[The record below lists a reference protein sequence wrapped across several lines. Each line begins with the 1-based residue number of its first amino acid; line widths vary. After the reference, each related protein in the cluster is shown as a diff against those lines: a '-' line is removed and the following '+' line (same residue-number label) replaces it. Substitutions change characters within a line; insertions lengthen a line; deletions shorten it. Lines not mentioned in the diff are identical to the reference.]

1 MTLPD
6 QYLCHDC
13 ALPLGSYQS
22 LKRSALRRMKHFV
35 IAAGLALA
43 AVPAAAQDG
52 CRQHYDVVTGRV
64 YGCGEDTGGRYPYR
78 PSQPATKAVWTSVFD
93 GHLND
98 AITRAAKL
106 LTETD
111 PVQDEETYWQAS
123 STLVEIFQELEN
135 DTYADKMLSVMVQ
148 KKIAEG
154 SPSRRGLMQYYLGRD
169 FVRLG
174 RKEQGEQFLRALTA
188 GDERQVFS
196 PAQRAAA
203 IFMSWI
209 EFDRG
214 NIDQSAIWMRRAVI
228 GILISKDPAPIDIL
242 DVLTEYAAHLALTR
256 RPLDAL
262 ALYARLEP
270 IYKGAVAK
278 HNPKYIRFTARYLQT
293 LTTVGAYEVADRTLA
308 DLKEAVK
315 GVDIIAPSITETLYF
330 QDLYQLAR
338 SMPENG
344 QSPVI

>member
-1 MTLPD
+1 MI
-6 QYLCHDC
+6 
-13 ALPLGSYQS
+13 S
-22 LKRSALRRMKHFV
+22 RRMKHFV
-35 IAAGLALA
+35 IATGLALA

-78 PSQPATKAVWTSVFD
+78 PSQPATKAVWASVFD

-135 DTYADKMLSVMVQ
+135 DAYADKMLDVMIQ
-148 KKIAEG
+148 KKIGENR
-154 SPSRRGLMQYYLGRD
+154 PLRRMWRQYYLGRD
-169 FVRLG
+169 LVRLG
-174 RKEQGEQFLRALTA
+174 HREQGEQILRALTE
-188 GDERQVFS
+188 GDERQVFI
-196 PAQRAAA
+196 PAQRLGA

-228 GILISKDPAPIDIL
+228 GILISNDPSPLDIL
-242 DVLTEYAAHLALTR
+242 DVLTEYAFL
-256 RPLDAL
+256 PLGIDTSTIGCIGPL
-262 ALYARLEP
+262 RSART
-270 IYKGAVAK
+270 
-278 HNPKYIRFTARYLQT
+278 NLQ
-293 LTTVGAYEVADRTLA
+293 GRGS
-308 DLKEAVK
+308 EAQ
-315 GVDIIAPSITETLYF
+315 P
-330 QDLYQLAR
+330 
-338 SMPENG
+338 
-344 QSPVI
+344 